1 MGGAEGGP
9 TWEIEITDMRK
20 PTSGII
26 VHIGEVISGQ
36 PKVGDKAFAE
46 VDMGRR
52 HDIMRN
58 HTATHLMH
66 AALHQ
71 VLGESARQAGSLVAP
86 DRLRFDFTHPEAMTP
101 EQIERVEKIVND
113 AVAADMSVQPKLK
126 PREEAIKE
134 GAMALFGEK
143 YGETVRTLTISLDRS
158 TGSETL
164 SEQEGADRYSYE
176 LCGGTHLERTSDVGV
191 FLITSEGSAA
201 AGIRRIEAVTGRG
214 AYDLIAHR
222 FKALKQAASAL
233 KSSVEEV
240 PHKVETLQEEV
251 AVLKKELASLRSGSA
266 LSTFDQ
272 QLANVGQI
280 NGVNLLAIEISG
292 LDKDALGKL
301 ADTFR
306 EKYPENGVC
315 VVAAPAENNVVVMA
329 TVTQDLIKKGLKAGE
344 LVGHISRQLG
354 AGGGGAPHLAF
365 GGGKEVAKVGEALAS
380 VSNWVEEN
388 LK

>member
-1 MGGAEGGP
+1 
-9 TWEIEITDMRK
+9 MRK
-20 PTSGII
+20 PSSGVI
-26 VHIGEVISGQ
+26 VHIGEVVSGQ
-36 PKVGDKAFAE
+36 PKVGDAALAE
-46 VDMGRR
+46 VDMPRR

-66 AALHQ
+66 TALRK

-86 DRLRFDFTHPEAMTP
+86 DRLRFDFNHPEAMTP

-113 AVAADMSVQPKLK
+113 AVAADMTVTPKYK

-134 GAMALFGEK
+134 GATALFGEK
-143 YGETVRTLTISLDRS
+143 YGETVRTLTIS
-158 TGSETL
+158 
-164 SEQEGADRYSYE
+164 GADSSLSSSFSSSTAEQSERYSYE
-176 LCGGTHLERTSDVGV
+176 LCGGTHLKRTSDVGA

-214 AYDLIAHR
+214 AYELIARR
-222 FKALKQAASAL
+222 FKTLKQTASAL
-233 KSSVEEV
+233 KSSVDEV
-240 PHKVETLQEEV
+240 PQKVESLQDEV
-251 AVLKKELASLRSGSA
+251 ANLKKEVASLRSGSA

-272 QLANVGQI
+272 QLGNLQQV
-280 NGVNLLAIEISG
+280 NGVNLLAIEMPD

-306 EKYPENGVC
+306 EKNAENSVC
-315 VVAAPAENNVVVMA
+315 VIAAPAENSVIVMV
-329 TVTQDLIKKGLKAGE
+329 TVTQDLIKKGIKAGD

-365 GGGKEVAKVGEALAS
+365 GGGKDASKVGEALAS
-380 VSNWVEEN
+380 VPKWVADK
-388 LK
+388 L